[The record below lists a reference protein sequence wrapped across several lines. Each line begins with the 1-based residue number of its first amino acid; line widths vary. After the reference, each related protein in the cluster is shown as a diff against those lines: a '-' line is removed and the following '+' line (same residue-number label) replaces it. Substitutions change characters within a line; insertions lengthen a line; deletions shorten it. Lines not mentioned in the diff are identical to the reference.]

1 MLHQNQKTNIM
12 KKIMLSLFAAL
23 LSLGSYAQTAIWTVD
38 ATHSNFKFSVTH
50 MVVSEVEGTFRKYT
64 GTVTSSNEDFTDAVA
79 DFTVDVNSVNTDND
93 DRDKHIKSD
102 DFFNVEKFPT
112 MHFKSVSF
120 KKVSGNNYILEGDLT
135 IRDVTKRVKFDVTYG
150 GTAKDPWGNT
160 KAGFKAKSTISRK
173 GYGLKWSA
181 LTETGGLVVSDE
193 VAILLNIEL
202 IKGK

>member
-1 MLHQNQKTNIM
+1 M
-12 KKIMLSLFAAL
+12 KKIMLGLFGAI
-23 LSLGSYAQTAIWTVD
+23 LSTGSFAQTAVWNVD

-50 MVVSEVEGTFRKYT
+50 MVVSEVEGAFKKYS
-64 GTVTSSNEDFTDAVA
+64 GTVTSGNADFIDAVA
-79 DFTVDVNSVNTDND
+79 DFTVDVNSVSTDND

-102 DFFNVEKFPT
+102 DFFNVEKYPS

-135 IRDVTKRVKFDVTYG
+135 IRDITKRVKFDVTYG
-150 GTAKDPWGNT
+150 GTAKDPWGNI

-173 GYGLKWSA
+173 AYGLKWSA
-181 LTETGGLVVSDE
+181 LTETGGLVVSDD

-202 IKGK
+202 VKGK